1 MRLLQ
6 LLSRVAFICNICFL
20 LASFVQW
27 LPDPPE
33 GGLVSMIIIMGY
45 LLAILVNTLV
55 NVWVMV
61 LFLSRRLVNAAVPV
75 WLLIVNFTFFTIQ
88 ILLFIV
94 NRLNHQL

>member
-1 MRLLQ
+1 MRLLR

-45 LLAILVNTLV
+45 LLAIIVNTLV
-55 NVWVMV
+55 NLWVIG
-61 LFLSRRLVNAAVPV
+61 LFATRRLIRGALPT
-75 WLLIVNFTFFTIQ
+75 WLLIVNFLFFALQLT
-88 ILLFIV
+88 LFII
-94 NRLNHQL
+94 NRIH

>member
-1 MRLLQ
+1 MRLLR

-45 LLAILVNTLV
+45 LLAILVNTVV
-55 NVWVMV
+55 NLWVIA
-61 LFLSRRLVNAAVPV
+61 LFIAGRLRASSVPV
-75 WLLIVNFTFFTIQ
+75 WLLIVNFAFFSLQ
-88 ILLFIV
+88 LALLII
-94 NRLNHQL
+94 NRK

>member
-1 MRLLQ
+1 MRLLR

-45 LLAILVNTLV
+45 LLAILVNTVV
-55 NVWVMV
+55 NLWVIA
-61 LFLSRRLVNAAVPV
+61 LFIAGRLRTSSVPV
-75 WLLIVNFTFFTIQ
+75 WLLIVNFAFFSLQ
-88 ILLFIV
+88 LALLII
-94 NRLNHQL
+94 NRK